1 MMDRR
6 FRLQLSCSLGLLALA
21 ACAPTVDQRGN
32 LPEPEKLAEI
42 KPGVTTKDAV
52 TQLLGSPSTVST
64 FNDKTWYYISR
75 KTEQVSFFTPDLLD
89 QQVIAVAFDDS
100 GVVRD
105 VEHLGLADSRTVE
118 PSTRVTPSAG
128 RELGLFEQLVGN
140 VGRFSTSTDKT
151 AGPFKHPGEQ

>member
-6 FRLQLSCSLGLLALA
+6 FRLQISCSLGFLALVG
-21 ACAPTVDQRGN
+21 CAPTVDQRGN
-32 LPEPEKLAEI
+32 LPEPGKLAEI

-52 TQLLGSPSTVST
+52 SHLLGSPSTVST
-64 FNDKTWYYISR
+64 FSDKTWYYISR
-75 KTEQVSFFTPDLLD
+75 KTEQVSFFSPDLLD
-89 QQVIAVAFDDS
+89 QQVIAVAFDDG

-128 RELGLFEQLVGN
+128 RELGLLEQ
-140 VGRFSTSTDKT
+140 
-151 AGPFKHPGEQ
+151 